1 MTRHKTARGR
11 EFNMAAF
18 AQANDQVPAVGNVPR
33 NAAGDILGP
42 HGQVKVAAKDLQTSY
57 YNRSPNAV
65 KTVSIK
71 EDGTVTPIIEETV
84 EIAEKPKA
92 TKAKKS
98 TTQEV
103 ENVKEY
109 VDAGGTRMKE
119 ITYVDGTMEVVEA
132 E

>member
-1 MTRHKTARGR
+1 MTRHRTAKGR

-18 AQANDQVPAVGNVPR
+18 AQANDQTPAVGNVPR
-33 NAAGDILGP
+33 NAAGDVLGP
-42 HGQVKVAAKDLQTSY
+42 DGRVKVAAKDLQTSY

-71 EDGTVTPIIEETV
+71 EDGTVTPIIEDAVAV
-84 EIAEKPKA
+84 EEKPAKA
-92 TKAKKS
+92 AKVKKA
-98 TTQEV
+98 TQEV
-103 ENVKEY
+103 ETVKEY
-109 VDAGGTRMKE
+109 VDAAGTRMKE